1 MAHFDPSL
9 SVTADLSWPM
19 VNGYPLTANKTYS
32 AKALRDFELI
42 RRIIGHQDEKAY
54 QEIWNSYQKPIRRL
68 VQRFVSQTDAA
79 QDLTL
84 EIFVRAFKYL
94 PRFKPTFAFSTW
106 LFRVATNCCIAFLQ
120 LRRLPTASLSAPQGS
135 DETFTLDYPDPT
147 PLPCEIVILAQRAER
162 LQQAV
167 SALPFKY
174 YQLIQLHYFH
184 ELSYEEIAQRQQVP
198 IGTIKARLHRGRG
211 LLQRAM
217 RGEIHRL

>member
-9 SVTADLSWPM
+9 SVTADLSWPT
-19 VNGYPLTANKTYS
+19 VNGYQLTANKTYS

-42 RRIIGHQDEKAY
+42 RRIIGCQDEKAY
-54 QEIWNSYQKPIRRL
+54 QEIWDSYQKPIRRL

-106 LFRVATNCCIAFLQ
+106 LFRVATNCCLAFLE
-120 LRRLPTASLSAPQGS
+120 LRRLPTVSLHAPQDS
-135 DETFTLDYPDPT
+135 EETFQLDYPDPS
-147 PLPCEIVILAQRAER
+147 PLPSEIVIQAQRAER

-167 SALPFKY
+167 SALPLKY
-174 YQLIQLHYFH
+174 YQLVQLHYFH
-184 ELSYEEIAQRQQVP
+184 ELSYEEIAQRQRVP
-198 IGTIKARLHRGRG
+198 VGTIKARLHRGRR

-217 RGEIHRL
+217 QGEMHRI